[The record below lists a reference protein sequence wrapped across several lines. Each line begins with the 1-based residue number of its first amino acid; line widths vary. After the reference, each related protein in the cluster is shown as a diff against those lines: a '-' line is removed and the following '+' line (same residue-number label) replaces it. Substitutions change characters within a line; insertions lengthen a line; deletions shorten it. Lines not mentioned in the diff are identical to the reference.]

1 MTIAKK
7 NKNQCSDTSTTA
19 RIIFRSAMT
28 FSSSFSPSSPLT
40 EDNKTTAN
48 VNNNQTFLRSTAMVS
63 TSPEV
68 LSLLH
73 GSKVNLVSHSIRNYN
88 RKLWISRAP
97 TKAKSQEPAYSQALN
112 QNTIDRQ
119 RSRSRESGRL
129 YRESGRLSRVYRA

>member
-73 GSKVNLVSHSIRNYN
+73 GSKVNLVSHSV
-88 RKLWISRAP
+88 
-97 TKAKSQEPAYSQALN
+97 
-112 QNTIDRQ
+112 
-119 RSRSRESGRL
+119 
-129 YRESGRLSRVYRA
+129 RLSSLQIKSYFFVLYGAGKTLGFLKKRFRFL